1 MAKAF
6 FDKNHKQLYKV
17 WGEDN
22 IDLHNLDVNSYIE
35 KDISDSDFQD
45 IRKGL
50 KKPVLSGDSV
60 IMEELVYD
68 IGIKDADRFKKEIQD
83 RVELAHLVAQAKYNF
98 KPVLMKEYYL
108 YKHNENDYT
117 LCLISPEEWGDGCP
131 YGECTAQVRQLGDST
146 WEEVIPEETEDE

>member
-1 MAKAF
+1 MSGTNIVWKG
-6 FDKNHKQLYKV
+6 DVEIDVVKKNSLTMMEYQANKQ
-17 WGEDN
+17 
-22 IDLHNLDVNSYIE
+22 IDL
-35 KDISDSDFQD
+35 
-45 IRKGL
+45 L
-50 KKPVLSGDSV
+50 KRQA
-60 IMEELVYD
+60 ELLMKQV
-68 IGIKDADRFKKEIQD
+68 KEIQD

>member
-1 MAKAF
+1 MSGTNIVWKGDVEIDVVKRDSLTMMEYQA
-6 FDKNHKQLYKV
+6 NKQ
-17 WGEDN
+17 
-22 IDLHNLDVNSYIE
+22 IDL
-35 KDISDSDFQD
+35 
-45 IRKGL
+45 L
-50 KKPVLSGDSV
+50 KRQA
-60 IMEELVYD
+60 ELLMKQV
-68 IGIKDADRFKKEIQD
+68 KEIQD

-146 WEEVIPEETEDE
+146 WEEVILEETEDE

>member
-1 MAKAF
+1 MSGTNIVWKGDVEIDVVKRDSLTMMEYQA
-6 FDKNHKQLYKV
+6 NKQ
-17 WGEDN
+17 
-22 IDLHNLDVNSYIE
+22 IDL
-35 KDISDSDFQD
+35 
-45 IRKGL
+45 L
-50 KKPVLSGDSV
+50 KRQA
-60 IMEELVYD
+60 ELLMKQV
-68 IGIKDADRFKKEIQD
+68 KEIQD

>member
-1 MAKAF
+1 MSGTNIVWKGDVEIDVVKKDSLTMMEYQA
-6 FDKNHKQLYKV
+6 NKQ
-17 WGEDN
+17 
-22 IDLHNLDVNSYIE
+22 IDL
-35 KDISDSDFQD
+35 
-45 IRKGL
+45 L
-50 KKPVLSGDSV
+50 KRQA
-60 IMEELVYD
+60 ELLMKQV
-68 IGIKDADRFKKEIQD
+68 KEIQD

-146 WEEVIPEETEDE
+146 WEEVIQEETEDE

>member
-1 MAKAF
+1 MSGTNIVWKGDVEIDVVKKDSLTMMEYQA
-6 FDKNHKQLYKV
+6 NKQ
-17 WGEDN
+17 
-22 IDLHNLDVNSYIE
+22 IDL
-35 KDISDSDFQD
+35 
-45 IRKGL
+45 L
-50 KKPVLSGDSV
+50 KRQA
-60 IMEELVYD
+60 ELLMKQV
-68 IGIKDADRFKKEIQD
+68 KEIQD

>member
-1 MAKAF
+1 MSGTNIAWKGDVEIDVVKKDSLTMMEYQA
-6 FDKNHKQLYKV
+6 NKQ
-17 WGEDN
+17 
-22 IDLHNLDVNSYIE
+22 IDL
-35 KDISDSDFQD
+35 
-45 IRKGL
+45 L
-50 KKPVLSGDSV
+50 KRQA
-60 IMEELVYD
+60 ELLMKQV
-68 IGIKDADRFKKEIQD
+68 KEIQD

>member
-1 MAKAF
+1 MSGTNIVWKGDVEIDVVKRDSLTMMEYQA
-6 FDKNHKQLYKV
+6 NKQ
-17 WGEDN
+17 
-22 IDLHNLDVNSYIE
+22 IDL
-35 KDISDSDFQD
+35 
-45 IRKGL
+45 L
-50 KKPVLSGDSV
+50 KRQA
-60 IMEELVYD
+60 ELLMKQV
-68 IGIKDADRFKKEIQD
+68 KEIQD

-131 YGECTAQVRQLGDST
+131 YGECTARVRQLGDST

>member
-1 MAKAF
+1 MSGTNIVWKGEVEIDVVKKDSLTMMEYQA
-6 FDKNHKQLYKV
+6 NKQ
-17 WGEDN
+17 
-22 IDLHNLDVNSYIE
+22 IDL
-35 KDISDSDFQD
+35 
-45 IRKGL
+45 L
-50 KKPVLSGDSV
+50 KRQA
-60 IMEELVYD
+60 ELLMKQV
-68 IGIKDADRFKKEIQD
+68 KEIQD

>member
-1 MAKAF
+1 MSGT
-6 FDKNHKQLYKV
+6 NIV
-17 WGEDN
+17 WKGDVE
-22 IDLHNLDVNSYIE
+22 IDLV
-35 KDISDSDFQD
+35 KRDSLTMMEYQANKQIDL
-45 IRKGL
+45 L
-50 KKPVLSGDSV
+50 KRQA
-60 IMEELVYD
+60 ELLMKQV
-68 IGIKDADRFKKEIQD
+68 KEIQD